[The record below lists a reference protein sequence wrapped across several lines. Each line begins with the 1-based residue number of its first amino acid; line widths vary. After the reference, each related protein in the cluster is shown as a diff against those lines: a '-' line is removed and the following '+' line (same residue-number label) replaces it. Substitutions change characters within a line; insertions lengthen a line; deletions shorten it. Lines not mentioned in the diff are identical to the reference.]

1 MKITTFNPM
10 ILSKDA
16 DEVIK
21 LFEKLGF
28 KKTHAP
34 TVSLDLKRLM
44 RRLSTQARAWSQAPG

>member
-28 KKTHAP
+28 KNSYFPHEK
-34 TVSLDLKRLM
+34 V
-44 RRLSTQARAWSQAPG
+44 G